1 MGFSIGDITDAVGD
15 IAGGALDVVEAAG
28 DLAGQ
33 AASVVGLANPAM
45 AVGLASFAGG
55 ADMLG
60 RIADAFIEQQENT
73 RPGGCRK
80 DRGERGERGG
90 CDEKPGCDGKDG
102 GGSIFEQIAL
112 AMGEAMD
119 NKLQQL
125 LEAADKVADLSGK
138 LADDLDS
145 GSASEGDKARAQ
157 GEIMTA
163 TAQVTARG
171 QELNAI
177 SQASNSAI
185 NSLGNAA
192 STAASKR

>member
-15 IAGGALDVVEAAG
+15 IAGGALDVVESVG

-45 AVGLASFAGG
+45 AVGLASLAGG

-73 RPGGCRK
+73 RPGGSR
-80 DRGERGERGG
+80 RGERGERGG
-90 CDEKPGCDGKDG
+90 CDAKESCDGKDG

>member
-1 MGFSIGDITDAVGD
+1 MGFSIGDIADAVGD

-80 DRGERGERGG
+80 DRGEHGGKGG
-90 CDEKPGCDGKDG
+90 CDGADGAEG

-119 NKLQQL
+119 NKLTQL

-145 GSASEGDKARAQ
+145 GDASEGDKARAQ

-177 SQASNSAI
+177 SQAANSAI

>member
-1 MGFSIGDITDAVGD
+1 MGLSISDIGDF
-15 IAGGALDVVEAAG
+15 AGDVVDTVG
-28 DLAGQ
+28 DLAGG
-33 AASVVGLANPAM
+33 AASAVGLANPAM
-45 AVGLASFAGG
+45 ALGLATIAGG

-73 RPGGCRK
+73 RPGGSR
-80 DRGERGERGG
+80 RGERGGERGG
-90 CDEKPGCDGKDG
+90 CDAKEGCDGKDG

>member
-1 MGFSIGDITDAVGD
+1 MGFSIGDIADAVGD

-60 RIADAFIEQQENT
+60 RMADAFIEQQESV
-73 RPGGCRK
+73 RPGGSRK
-80 DRGERGERGG
+80 HDHGGKGG
-90 CDEKPGCDGKDG
+90 CDEKPECGGEDG

-125 LEAADKVADLSGK
+125 LEAADKVATLSGD
-138 LADDLDS
+138 LADNLDS
-145 GSASEGDKARAQ
+145 GDASEGDKTRAQ

-177 SQASNSAI
+177 SQAANSAI

>member
-1 MGFSIGDITDAVGD
+1 MGFSIGDLTGAVGD
-15 IAGGALDVVEAAG
+15 LAGGALDVVEAAG

-45 AVGLASFAGG
+45 ALGLASFSGG
-55 ADMLG
+55 ADMLS
-60 RIADAFIEQQENT
+60 RITQSFLDQQET
-73 RPGGCRK
+73 VRGHRGHGRGEKGGCH
-80 DRGERGERGG
+80 GSSG
-90 CDEKPGCDGKDG
+90 CEGKSG
-102 GGSIFEQIAL
+102 GGSVFEQIAL

-119 NKLQQL
+119 NKLQKL
-125 LEAADKVADLSGK
+125 LEAADKVADLSGG
-138 LADDLDS
+138 S
-145 GSASEGDKARAQ
+145 GNQ
-157 GEIMTA
+157 GELMTA
-163 TAQVTARG
+163 SAQVTARG

>member
-1 MGFSIGDITDAVGD
+1 MGFSIGDIGD
-15 IAGGALDVVEAAG
+15 FAGDVLDVVESAG

-33 AASVVGLANPAM
+33 AASVVGLANPAI
-45 AVGLASFAGG
+45 ALGLASFSGG

-60 RIADAFIEQQENT
+60 KIADAFVEQQSHDLASNRRT
-73 RPGGCRK
+73 
-80 DRGERGERGG
+80 RGG
-90 CDEKPGCDGKDG
+90 KGGDCHSGGSECDSASGTGGEG
-102 GGSIFEQIAL
+102 GGSVFEQIAL
-112 AMGEAMD
+112 AMGSAMD

-125 LEAADKVADLSGK
+125 LEAADKVADLSGE
-138 LADDLDS
+138 LADDIRS
-145 GSASEGDKARAQ
+145 GEADEADKAEAQ

-163 TAQVTARG
+163 SAQVTARG

-185 NSLGNAA
+185 NALGNAV